1 MTLEFTLLENTMKKT
16 LTVLSALLLLGIL
29 LSACTPAAAPT
40 GYPAPAVTNT
50 SSSAGIANPAS
61 VFCTEHGGKLE
72 IITAA
77 DGSQTANCTLPDK
90 TVCEEWAYFRGECG
104 GAGAKVTPAYPAG
117 SDNPAAKQVSQ
128 LAVKKLA
135 DELKVDAGTIQVVS
149 AEPTTWPDACLGVS
163 AAGEVCASV
172 LTDGYKV
179 VLSVGDKQYTV
190 HSNAD
195 GSVIRMEK

>member
-1 MTLEFTLLENTMKKT
+1 MKKT
-16 LTVLSALLLLGIL
+16 LVILATLLLLGIL
-29 LSACTPAAAPT
+29 LSACSPAAAPT
-40 GYPAPAVTNT
+40 AYPAPAATNT
-50 SSSAGIANPAS
+50 SSAGIANPAS
-61 VFCTEHGGKLE
+61 VFCTDHGGKLE

-104 GAGAKVTPAYPAG
+104 TAQATPQASAPYPAG
-117 SDNPAAKQVSQ
+117 SDDPATKQVSQ

-135 DELKVDAGTIQVVS
+135 DDLKVDAGTIQLVS
-149 AEPTTWPDACLGVS
+149 SEPTTWPDACLGVS

-179 VLSVGDKQYTV
+179 VLSVGDKQYIV